1 LGTFRSHCRSRQR
14 VAPRKTLRRL
24 QQKRRRLL
32 RRTHSPLNLTH
43 VYENR
48 RSASFRG
55 PSGSHKTVWW
65 MRDRDLDLHEHGQKA
80 LVSYVRGYK
89 EHQCS
94 YIFQV
99 SNLLRIQK
107 CQDCRQSGICGLCLR
122 LIRFYLTRS
131 TISGKQAEDRRN
143 CHVDG
148 TSASAS
154 HAVSAM
160 SRINPARKTTCWGKD
175 TWIWKPGQV
184 NALVSMPG

>member
-1 LGTFRSHCRSRQR
+1 M
-14 VAPRKTLRRL
+14 APRKTLRRL

-32 RRTHSPLNLTH
+32 RRTHSPLLTSLTCMKTAEAH
-43 VYENR
+43 
-48 RSASFRG
+48 RSVDHQV
-55 PSGSHKTVWW
+55 SHKTVWW

-107 CQDCRQSGICGLCLR
+107 CQDCRQSGIRGLCLR